1 LWRTKQ
7 DVRISSTNQ
16 IIELETSK
24 NNEAVLPPYTE
35 HGFFVVFWRRV
46 SVFMEVNIILFDDFD
61 SLDAF
66 GVADI
71 FGRAAGHFHINYL
84 SVGGN
89 IVNSMQGVKVW
100 TESLCTAQIRDI
112 VVVPGGNGARRLLFQ
127 DVEAVEEIK
136 RAVGKA
142 QTCLMV
148 GNGAAVLAQTGLLY
162 RRKIADCK
170 IDKNWRRLF
179 MGGVA
184 IVEDA
189 TWVADGKFY
198 SSASS
203 MTGIDM
209 ALGVVADLVD
219 VDLAYYLAEQI
230 GHTQWDA
237 DDERVFQ

>member
-1 LWRTKQ
+1 
-7 DVRISSTNQ
+7 
-16 IIELETSK
+16 
-24 NNEAVLPPYTE
+24 
-35 HGFFVVFWRRV
+35 
-46 SVFMEVNIILFDDFD
+46 MEVNVILFDDFD

-66 GVADI
+66 GVAEV
-71 FGRAAGHFHINYL
+71 FGLAAGNFHINYL

-100 TESLCTAQIRDI
+100 TEPLSTAEIRDI
-112 VVVPGGNGARRLLFQ
+112 VVIPGGNGARRLLFQ
-127 DVEAVEEIK
+127 DAEAAEEIK
-136 RAVGKA
+136 KAAGKA

-148 GNGAAVLAQTGLLY
+148 GSGAAVLAQSGLLY

-170 IDKNWRRLF
+170 IDHNWRRLF
-179 MGGVA
+179 MGGVS
-184 IVEDA
+184 ILEDA
-189 TWVADGKFY
+189 IWVADGKFY
-198 SSASS
+198 SSSNS

-219 VDLAYYLAEQI
+219 IDLAYHIAEQI